1 MSGREAYLTCRDLEE
16 QRDLH
21 GPTFFKLLPPSRFA
35 SPPEETALQVL
46 QAKQI
51 LHGKKLLQA
60 GIREEAGRQEG
71 SVAMGTTKF
80 PAAVSKEQLQKPP
93 FDEDNS
99 QQLRSPAPRRMG
111 NSAVQVLF
119 GQQKLQQEMNRS
131 DQKRTGLKETEL
143 HPTVQAEIKPIGSVA
158 ASQDREEKGSAAEQN
173 CCSKGNP
180 EGPFEEKV
188 VLLSTGKSVSI
199 SVNPTLNTVAVPPSK
214 LSNPTSAKDAETAQG
229 RAAVESL
236 KYDNLYSF
244 VAGGLCAVA
253 TTKREWE
260 YQDELGQTRLE
271 LCLKDQFNKY
281 PKKLEFYNSIAAEN
295 RQRGNAN
302 GREEKSQSSQTGS
315 KRHHND
321 LHHQDLGGRSTST
334 TIARA
339 HTGNQRTLAAQ
350 AGSTTQQPPL
360 PNPDTS
366 SQGQRLAA
374 NTQPASAIVDPVEAI
389 QRAYCTSVLPANEFP
404 VGATPTG
411 VAING
416 GKMEGGV
423 SLGEKVAEKS
433 HLLSES
439 SHLGS
444 EKGCGHGVTPGRPLV
459 ASSSGSAP
467 QSYQLANLTSGGVS
481 SSLETVTPKAE
492 AGSDVTVA
500 SIAAPPVAQEPLNDL
515 DVKDAAPV
523 TTAESTVVVTET
535 PGNAGVVCVTTVNH
549 IEIKGA
555 SDRVSRVCQSRPYAC
570 QIRPYQKLCAVALF
584 RLSSSLPCEVH
595 GYLLISEPDP

>member
-1 MSGREAYLTCRDLEE
+1 MSGREAYLTCRDEE

-46 QAKQI
+46 QAKKI

-71 SVAMGTTKF
+71 SVAMGTAKF
-80 PAAVSKEQLQKPP
+80 PAAVIKEQLQKPP

-99 QQLRSPAPRRMG
+99 QQLRGPAPRRMG

-131 DQKRTGLKETEL
+131 DQKRTGSKETEL

-158 ASQDREEKGSAAEQN
+158 ALQDREEKGSAAEQN

-214 LSNPTSAKDAETAQG
+214 LSNPTSDKDADTAQG
-229 RAAVESL
+229 KAAVESL

-260 YQDELGQTRLE
+260 YQDELGQRRLE

-302 GREEKSQSSQTGS
+302 GGEDKSQSSQTGS
-315 KRHHND
+315 KRHHKD
-321 LHHQDLGGRSTST
+321 LHHQDQGGRSTST

-350 AGSTTQQPPL
+350 AGSTMQQPPL
-360 PNPDTS
+360 PNPGTS
-366 SQGQRLAA
+366 TQGQRLAA
-374 NTQPASAIVDPVEAI
+374 NTQPASAILDPVEAI
-389 QRAYCTSVLPANEFP
+389 QRAYCLPANEFP

-423 SLGEKVAEKS
+423 SSGEKVVEKS
-433 HLLSES
+433 HLLPES
-439 SHLGS
+439 SHLDS
-444 EKGCGHGVTPGRPLV
+444 EKSCRHGVIPGRPLV
-459 ASSSGSAP
+459 ASFSGSAP
-467 QSYQLANLTSGGVS
+467 QNYQLANLTSGGVS
-481 SSLETVTPKAE
+481 SSLETVTPEAE
-492 AGSDVTVA
+492 TGGDVTVA
-500 SIAAPPVAQEPLNDL
+500 STAAPPVTQQPLNDL

-523 TTAESTVVVTET
+523 TTAESTVVATET
-535 PGNAGVVCVTTVNH
+535 SGNAGVVCVTTVNH

-555 SDRVSRVCQSRPYAC
+555 ADRVSHVCQSRPYAC
-570 QIRPYQKLCAVALF
+570 QIRLHQKLCAVALF
-584 RLSSSLPCEVH
+584 RLSCFILT
-595 GYLLISEPDP
+595 L

>member
-1 MSGREAYLTCRDLEE
+1 MSGREAYLTCRDEE

-46 QAKQI
+46 QAKKI

-60 GIREEAGRQEG
+60 GIREEAGREEG
-71 SVAMGTTKF
+71 SVAMGTAKF

-99 QQLRSPAPRRMG
+99 QQLRGPAPRRMG
-111 NSAVQVLF
+111 NSAVQV
-119 GQQKLQQEMNRS
+119 QQKLQQEMNKS
-131 DQKRTGLKETEL
+131 DQKRNGSKGTEL
-143 HPTVQAEIKPIGSVA
+143 HPTVQAEIKPIGSVVA
-158 ASQDREEKGSAAEQN
+158 LQDREEKGSAAEQN

-214 LSNPTSAKDAETAQG
+214 PSTSISDKDAETAQG

-253 TTKREWE
+253 TTKGEWE

-321 LHHQDLGGRSTST
+321 LHHQNLGGRSTST
-334 TIARA
+334 TTARA

-366 SQGQRLAA
+366 SLGQRLAA
-374 NTQPASAIVDPVEAI
+374 DTQPASAILDPVEAI
-389 QRAYCTSVLPANEFP
+389 QRAYCTSVLHANEFP

-423 SLGEKVAEKS
+423 SSGEKLVEKS
-433 HLLSES
+433 HLLSEN
-439 SHLGS
+439 SHLDS
-444 EKGCGHGVTPGRPLV
+444 EKGCRHGVTPGRPLV
-459 ASSSGSAP
+459 ASSSGDAP
-467 QSYQLANLTSGGVS
+467 QSYLLANLTSGGVS

-492 AGSDVTVA
+492 ADSDVTVA

-523 TTAESTVVVTET
+523 TTAESTVVATET

-555 SDRVSRVCQSRPYAC
+555 ADRVSRVCQSRPYAC
-570 QIRPYQKLCAVALF
+570 QIRPYQNLYVVTLF
-584 RLSSSLPCEVH
+584 RLSCFILT
-595 GYLLISEPDP
+595 L

>member
-71 SVAMGTTKF
+71 SVAMGTAKF

-99 QQLRSPAPRRMG
+99 QQLRGPAPRRMG
-111 NSAVQVLF
+111 NSAVQV
-119 GQQKLQQEMNRS
+119 QQKLQQEMNRS
-131 DQKRTGLKETEL
+131 DQKRNGSKETEL
-143 HPTVQAEIKPIGSVA
+143 HPTVQAKIKPIGSVA
-158 ASQDREEKGSAAEQN
+158 ALQDREEKGSAAEQN

-214 LSNPTSAKDAETAQG
+214 PSTSISDKDAETAQG

-236 KYDNLYSF
+236 RYDNLYSF

-302 GREEKSQSSQTGS
+302 GREKSQSSQTGT

-389 QRAYCTSVLPANEFP
+389 QRAYCTSVPPANEFP

-411 VAING
+411 VAINE

-423 SLGEKVAEKS
+423 SSGEKVVEKS

-515 DVKDAAPV
+515 DMKDAAPV
-523 TTAESTVVVTET
+523 TTAESTVVATET

-555 SDRVSRVCQSRPYAC
+555 ADRVSRVCHPGHMHVRLGP
-570 QIRPYQKLCAVALF
+570 IRSYVL
-584 RLSSSLPCEVH
+584 
-595 GYLLISEPDP
+595 

>member
-60 GIREEAGRQEG
+60 GIREEAGRQER
-71 SVAMGTTKF
+71 SVAMGTAKF
-80 PAAVSKEQLQKPP
+80 PAAVNKEQLQKPP

-99 QQLRSPAPRRMG
+99 QQFRGPAPRRMG

-131 DQKRTGLKETEL
+131 DQKRNRSKGTEL

-158 ASQDREEKGSAAEQN
+158 ALQDREEKGSAAEQN
-173 CCSKGNP
+173 CCSKGNS
-180 EGPFEEKV
+180 EGPFEERV

-214 LSNPTSAKDAETAQG
+214 PSTSTSTSETAQG

-260 YQDELGQTRLE
+260 YQEELGQRRLE

-302 GREEKSQSSQTGS
+302 GGEEKSQSSQTGS
-315 KRHHND
+315 KRHHKD
-321 LHHQDLGGRSTST
+321 LHHQDQGARSTST

-339 HTGNQRTLAAQ
+339 HTGDQRTLAAQ

-360 PNPDTS
+360 PNHDTS

-374 NTQPASAIVDPVEAI
+374 NTQPASAILGAIVDPVEAI
-389 QRAYCTSVLPANEFP
+389 QRAYSTSVFPANEFP

-423 SLGEKVAEKS
+423 SSDEKVVEKS
-433 HLLSES
+433 HLLPES
-439 SHLGS
+439 SHLDS
-444 EKGCGHGVTPGRPLV
+444 EKGCRHGVTPGRPLV

-500 SIAAPPVAQEPLNDL
+500 STAAPPATQEPLNDL

-523 TTAESTVVVTET
+523 TTAESTVVAT
-535 PGNAGVVCVTTVNH
+535 GNAGVVCVTTVNH

-555 SDRVSRVCQSRPYAC
+555 DDRVSRVCQPRPYAC
-570 QIRPYQKLCAVALF
+570 QIRPHQKLCA
-584 RLSSSLPCEVH
+584 
-595 GYLLISEPDP
+595 IT